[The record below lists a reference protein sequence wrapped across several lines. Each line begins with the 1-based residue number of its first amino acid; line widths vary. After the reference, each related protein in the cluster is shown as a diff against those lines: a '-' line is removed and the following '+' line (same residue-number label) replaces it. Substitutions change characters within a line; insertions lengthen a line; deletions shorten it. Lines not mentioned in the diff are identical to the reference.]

1 MAGIAE
7 GVENSNFLLRTE
19 KANFILTLYEKRV
32 DEADLPYFLGLMNH
46 LSETGLPCP
55 VPINDNTGQILQSC
69 SGRKAALV
77 SFLDGTSQKFPT
89 TEKCA
94 EIGRALAHFHVDS
107 SPFKMKRAN
116 SLGPNSWSPL
126 LQSVYGEMTDTA
138 ANLKDHAKTIVHE
151 LAAAWPSGLPAG
163 HIHADLFPNNALF
176 VGDKL
181 TGIIDFYFSC
191 NDMYSY
197 DLAVCL
203 NSWCFDKD
211 GSFNITKSACL
222 LKNYQSVRPLTDD
235 EKQALPILCSG
246 AAMRFFLT
254 RMYDWINTP
263 ADALVK
269 PLDPLEFWARLRFH
283 QKVESAADY
292 GLWS

>member
-7 GVENSNFLLRTE
+7 GVENSNFLLRTDQ
-19 KANFILTLYEKRV
+19 ANFILTLYEKRV
-32 DEADLPYFLGLMNH
+32 DKTDLPFFLGLMDH
-46 LSETGLPCP
+46 LSDSGLQCP
-55 VPINDNTGQILQSC
+55 VPIKDKSGQVLQNC
-69 SGRKAALV
+69 AGRVAAIV

-89 TEKCA
+89 VEKCV
-94 EIGRALAHFHVDS
+94 ELGRTLARFHVDS
-107 SPFKMKRAN
+107 SSFDLKRAN
-116 SLGPNSWSPL
+116 TLGPDSWLPL
-126 LQSVYGEMTDTA
+126 LQSVDGKPENMPE
-138 ANLKDHAKTIVHE
+138 NLREEAEIVIDQ
-151 LAAAWPSGLPAG
+151 LTTAWPSALPAG

-181 TGIIDFYFSC
+181 TGIIDFYFAC
-191 NDMYSY
+191 NDLYSY

-211 GSFNITKSACL
+211 GSFNITKSASL
-222 LKNYQSVRPLTDD
+222 LKAYQNIRPLTDD
-235 EKQALPILCSG
+235 EKEALPILSSG

-254 RMYDWINTP
+254 RLYDWMNTP

-283 QKVESAADY
+283 QKVASASDY